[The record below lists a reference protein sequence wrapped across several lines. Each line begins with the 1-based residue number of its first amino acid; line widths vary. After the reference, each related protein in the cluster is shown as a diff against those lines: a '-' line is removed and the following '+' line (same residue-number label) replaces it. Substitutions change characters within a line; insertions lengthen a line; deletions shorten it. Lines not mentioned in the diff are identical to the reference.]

1 MMNTNLIGLD
11 KAGSEALAEQLN
23 HLLANYQVLYMNVR
37 GFHWNVQ
44 GANFFELHAKFEEIY
59 DQLLL
64 KVDEIAERILTLG
77 HQPLHGFSDYL
88 RLSRIE
94 EVKAVRDGHVAIEHI
109 LAAYTQLLREQ
120 RKILAQASELG
131 DEGTVSLMS
140 DYLSQQEK
148 ESWML
153 AAYQGRGA

>member
-1 MMNTNLIGLD
+1 MSTNLIGLD
-11 KAGSEALAEQLN
+11 KAGAADLAEQLN
-23 HLLANYQVLYMNVR
+23 GLLANYQLLYMNVR

-59 DQLLL
+59 DQLLI
-64 KVDEIAERILTLG
+64 KVDEIAERTLTLG

-88 RLSRIE
+88 KRSQIQ
-94 EVKAVRDGHVAIEHI
+94 EVKGVRDGHVAIESI
-109 LAAYTQLLREQ
+109 LGAYTVLLSQQ
-120 RKILAQASELG
+120 RQILAQAAELG

-140 DYLSQQEK
+140 DYISQQEK

>member
-1 MMNTNLIGLD
+1 MNTNLIGLD
-11 KAGSEALAEQLN
+11 KAGAEALAEQLN

-77 HQPLHGFSDYL
+77 HQPRHGFSDYL
-88 RLSRIE
+88 RMSQID
-94 EVKAVRDGHVAIEHI
+94 EVKGVRDGHVAIEHI
-109 LAAYTQLLREQ
+109 LSAYTLLLSQQ
-120 RKILAQASELG
+120 RKILSQASDLG

-140 DYLSQQEK
+140 DYISQQEK

-153 AAYQGRGA
+153 SAYQGRGA

>member
-1 MMNTNLIGLD
+1 MSTNLIGLD
-11 KAGSEALAEQLN
+11 KVGAESLADQLN
-23 HLLANYQVLYMNVR
+23 QLLANYQVLYMNVR

-77 HQPLHGFSDYL
+77 HQPRHAFSDYL
-88 RLSRIE
+88 KMSQID
-94 EVKAVRDGHVAIEHI
+94 EVKGVRDGHVAIESI
-109 LAAYTQLLREQ
+109 LSAYKLLLSQQ
-120 RKILAQASELG
+120 RRILAQASELG

-140 DYLSQQEK
+140 DYISQQEK